1 MSIKQV
7 VCFVSVLVCIVIS
20 SPTDIYAQYE
30 FNNTDLKQVINEIQ
44 ENTGYYFLYRESQ
57 ISGIKLTFSSTDVEI
72 WQQLGD
78 QLANRR
84 IRVETDHLRMQVVL
98 SADKRSTTTIK
109 SISGQ
114 VIDHKTGERLP
125 FATISWR
132 YNDRLTGVTTNSSGS
147 FSIQSK
153 YIPDELELEASY
165 IGYLS
170 KTVFLNLKETPELGD
185 LTIRLNPNVI
195 KGKEIVVND
204 YSGYNPADTLL
215 FDMIN
220 AGRFSPLGGSNSI
233 RALQSHPSVTPVTAI
248 NQGINIRGSS
258 PDGFLVLL
266 DGMSMF
272 NQSHLFGLLDSF
284 NSDAIQSAGYY
295 VGITPAHIE
304 TPTGG
309 TLNLLTRTGSRND
322 FESTANLTNT
332 SYALTL
338 EGPIK
343 SNSSWLLSAR
353 SSYMNQLSWFNNN
366 QLVKWGLDIDR
377 PRVLAVNEPDFTNE
391 VLRVG
396 EPKVNF
402 LDLHTKLYFENA
414 KGGRLTLSGYFGGDV
429 TRQDAERRTRS
440 SGTDGQFVFLPV
452 QTSNRWGNGL
462 ASLRYDTFVTP
473 NLYSSTLVG
482 VSVYET
488 SFSKDDFLYS
498 LVSDNDQN
506 QSVSLFTYPFE
517 SQSALAELKMSQEVE
532 LSFGSLRGFAGVGA
546 RYYKGEYSESSFD
559 RPAFNSKSDV
569 ILADSWLQS
578 HWNPLY
584 WLDFHI
590 GSRVY
595 YYSASDDVLFAPR
608 AEIQIKP
615 ISRLQVSTGFARTYQ
630 FLHRISIQNATTSDV
645 WVLSTK
651 SQPPAS
657 SDQLTAGIQWF
668 PISWLT
674 LRADIYEKRFDG
686 IRIHE
691 LSTQSLENT
700 FTNTPWYAANKGTS
714 IGLELTG
721 RIKVDRFTL
730 TQTYTKSKVELQNP
744 FLFEGLPYL
753 ADWDRTHS
761 ANTVLETKL
770 AKHGRLFFSWT
781 SMSGTPNSLAIFG
794 NTNRERLDHYN
805 RLDVSIQW
813 SHPIEFN
820 DGVIEWS
827 VSVYNVLNA
836 KNVWYRNYTF
846 NFDDTRLIP
855 RLRAVPVDILDLG
868 FQPSFTIKI
877 RVL

>member
-1 MSIKQV
+1 MSFKQV
-7 VCFVSVLVCIVIS
+7 VCVVSVLLSVIFS
-20 SPTDIYAQYE
+20 SPGELFAQY
-30 FNNTDLKQVINEIQ
+30 NYSNTELKQIISDIQ
-44 ENTGYYFLYRESQ
+44 KNTGYYFLYRESQ
-57 ISGIKLTFSSTDVEI
+57 VSGIRLTFSSDDVDI
-72 WQQLGD
+72 WQRLAD
-78 QLANRR
+78 QLVKFR

-98 SADKRSTTTIK
+98 TFDKQVVSSVK

-125 FATISWR
+125 FATLSWKF
-132 YNDRLTGVTTNSSGS
+132 NDRLTGVTTNSSGS

-153 YIPDELELEASY
+153 FIPDELEIVASY
-165 IGYLS
+165 IGYSS
-170 KTVFLNLKETPELGD
+170 KTVYLNLIESSEIED
-185 LTIRLNPNVI
+185 LTIRLNPNII

-322 FESTANLTNT
+322 FESIASLTNT

-338 EGPIK
+338 EGPIE
-343 SNSSWLLSAR
+343 SNSSWLISAR
-353 SSYMNQLSWFNNN
+353 SSYMNKLKWFKNSK
-366 QLVKWGLDIDR
+366 LVRWGLDIDR
-377 PRVLAVNEPDFTNE
+377 PRVLAVNEPDFTAE
-391 VLRVG
+391 VLRIG

-402 LDLHTKLYFENA
+402 LDVHSKLYFENTL
-414 KGGRLTLSGYFGGDV
+414 GGRFTLSGYFGGDI
-429 TRQDAERRTRS
+429 TSQDAERRTRS
-440 SGTDGQFVFLPV
+440 SGTDGEFIFLPV
-452 QTSNRWGNGL
+452 TTSNRWGNGL
-462 ASLRYDTFVTP
+462 ASLRYDAYLNP

-482 VSVYET
+482 FSAYET
-488 SFSKDDFLYS
+488 SFSKEDFLYS
-498 LVSDNDQN
+498 IVSDSDQY

-517 SQSALAELKMSQEVE
+517 NQSSLAEYKVSQEFEMSV
-532 LSFGSLRGFAGVGA
+532 GSVRAFTGIGG
-546 RYYKGEYSESSFD
+546 RYYVGEYSESSFD
-559 RPAFNSKSDV
+559 RPAFNSKSES
-569 ILADSWLQS
+569 ILADLWLQS
-578 HWNPLY
+578 HWSPLL
-584 WLDFHI
+584 WIDFHI
-590 GSRVY
+590 GNRLY
-595 YYSASDDVLFAPR
+595 YYSASDNILFAPR
-608 AEIQIKP
+608 SEILIKPLNQIQISAGYAK
-615 ISRLQVSTGFARTYQ
+615 TYQ

-651 SQPPAS
+651 NQPPAS

-668 PISWLT
+668 PFAWLT
-674 LRADIYEKRFDG
+674 LRTDIYEKHFDG
-686 IRIHE
+686 IRVHE

-700 FTNTPWYAANKGTS
+700 FTNTPWYAANSGTS
-714 IGLELTG
+714 TGLELTG
-721 RIKVDRFTL
+721 RLKYGRFSL

-744 FLFEGLPYL
+744 FLYEGLPYL

-761 ANTVLETKL
+761 ANTVLETKI
-770 AKHGRLFFSWT
+770 AANGRLFLSWT

-805 RLDVSIQW
+805 RLDVSLQW
-813 SHPIEFN
+813 SHSLKS
-820 DGVIEWS
+820 GSVVEWS
-827 VSVYNVLNA
+827 ISLYNALNA
-836 KNVWYRNYTF
+836 DNVWYRNYTF
-846 NFDDTRLIP
+846 NFDETRLIP
-855 RLRAVPVDILDLG
+855 RLKAVPVDVLDLG
-868 FQPSFTIKI
+868 FQPSFTL
-877 RVL
+877 RFVFE